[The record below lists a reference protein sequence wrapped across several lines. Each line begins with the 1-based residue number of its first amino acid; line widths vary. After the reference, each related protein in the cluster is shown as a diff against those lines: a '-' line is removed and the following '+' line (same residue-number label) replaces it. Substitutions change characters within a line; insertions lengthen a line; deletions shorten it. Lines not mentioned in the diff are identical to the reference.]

1 MGKVKSA
8 LEIALERANKIGSLS
23 SEEKKKIQDEEK
35 ISNILSDYFKGKID
49 ANGLWQNFKEI
60 ESSLLPIAQQK
71 LIETISINSLPE
83 EIRSK
88 KQAILAIETLKKEPD
103 TVVIE
108 SSLQALEMLKEEYE
122 EMKEK
127 IEDDLKRHI
136 EANPHLRIKQMR
148 TSDGRIIQIALSVE
162 DAVKAKLEEF
172 LPQHEEQYLNEFTNI
187 LEELKMQIR

>member
-1 MGKVKSA
+1 MGKVKTA
-8 LEIALERANKIGSLS
+8 LEIALDRANNIGSLS

-35 ISNILSDYFKGKID
+35 ISNILSEYFKGKID
-49 ANGLWQNFKEI
+49 ANGLWQNFKEV
-60 ESSLLPIAQQK
+60 EPSLLSVAQQK
-71 LIETISINSLPE
+71 LIETISLNSLLE

-88 KQAILAIETLKKEPD
+88 KQAILAIESLKKQPD

-108 SSLQALEMLKEEYE
+108 SSLQALEMLKKEYE

-136 EANPHLRIKQMR
+136 EANPHLRMKQMR

-162 DAVKAKLEEF
+162 DAVKARLEEF
-172 LPQHEEQYLNEFTNI
+172 LPQHEEQYSNEFANI
-187 LEELKMQIR
+187 LEELKLQVK

>member
-23 SEEKKKIQDEEK
+23 SEEKKKMQDEER

-49 ANGLWQNFKEI
+49 ADGIWKNLKEI
-60 ESSLLPIAQQK
+60 EPSLLSIAQQK

-83 EIRSK
+83 EISSK
-88 KQAILAIETLKKEPD
+88 KQAILAIETLKKQPD

-108 SSLQALEMLKEEYE
+108 SSLQALEVLKKEYE

-127 IEDDLKRHI
+127 IVDDLKRHI
-136 EANPHLRIKQMR
+136 EANPHLRMKQMR

-162 DAVKAKLEEF
+162 DAVNAKLEEF
-172 LPQHEEQYLNEFTNI
+172 LPQHEQQYLDEFTNI
-187 LEELKMQIR
+187 LEELKIQVK